1 MRGYQKKVI
10 FLKNTGSHL
19 FDEAY
24 FVMSREGEE
33 AAVDQ
38 SDMVFEANRIINESI
53 GGRESRIGRERGGK
67 KSFIIPFLVGA
78 LFSVALMTIVYSAVL
93 LFK

>member
-24 FVMSREGEE
+24 FVISREGEE

>member
-33 AAVDQ
+33 AAIDQ
-38 SDMVFEANRIINESI
+38 SDMVLEANRIINESLE
-53 GGRESRIGRERGGK
+53 GRESRIGRERGK
-67 KSFIIPFLVGA
+67 KAFLIPFLIGA
-78 LFSVALMTIVYSAVL
+78 LFSAVLMALVYSAVL
-93 LFK
+93 LFS